1 MRLHISNAR
10 QYVEEQM
17 REAADRPEVAPS
29 AAKSKTNAGKT
40 TAAKTTASKTTAS
53 WGGRRSRATLQPRR

>member
-1 MRLHISNAR
+1 VEAERKMRLHISNAR

-17 REAADRPEVAPS
+17 REAAARPEVAPPTAKK
-29 AAKSKTNAGKT
+29 AA
-40 TAAKTTASKTTAS
+40 ASKATAS